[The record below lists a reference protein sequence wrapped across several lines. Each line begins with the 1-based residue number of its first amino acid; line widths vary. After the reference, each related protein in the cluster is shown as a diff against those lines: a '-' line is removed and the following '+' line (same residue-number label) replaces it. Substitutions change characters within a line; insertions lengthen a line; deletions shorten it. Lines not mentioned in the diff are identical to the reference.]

1 MSPSTE
7 ALESKLEA
15 LQCHFTWDLE
25 PTKSK
30 LNNLRYALEDIGT
43 DEGNVWLGHIS
54 NLQGFI
60 QYKLGSSE
68 EALSIFRRAN
78 ETFQRLKNS
87 DEGPWLIVN
96 FGNLAW
102 LNHLMGEDKKSQDY
116 LSKVEALIREYPAP
130 PEEELYS
137 EVCAEKA
144 WTISR
149 FDKEKKLQAAEL
161 FQKAVMMHPDNVEW
175 QTSWAI
181 ISADPFLDNM
191 EDMPLD
197 VFEKLRF
204 ATERDPE
211 NLYVAALYLRARAAK
226 GEQIRREARV
236 LAKRILERSPSSYH
250 GINQLRRLY
259 RDFISKDEAIKL
271 ADEYLRRYPDSRY
284 AKKSAAICNKMKVLS
299 PDFTPSRLS
308 GMVTRAISLWE
319 EMIYL
324 YGESNLKDQITL
336 ADLYA
341 KVDTEKADHIYRKLL
356 DIEDLDSAEKQMLY
370 HCYARYSFFNK
381 NNSRRSI
388 EYHMEAAKIPVESSY
403 RQTSINELEKT
414 LKRNNYPSKSW
425 KGTQTDP
432 ELIEKITKLLT
443 SLQNQIERQNQ

>member
-1 MSPSTE
+1 FLISSTE

-60 QYKLGSSE
+60 QYKLGSSDK
-68 EALSIFRRAN
+68 ALSIFRRAN
-78 ETFQRLKNS
+78 ETFQHLKNS
-87 DEGPWLIVN
+87 DKGPWLIVN

-130 PEEELYS
+130 PEEDLHP

-144 WTISR
+144 WTLMK

-161 FQKAVMMHPDNVEW
+161 FQKAVRMHPDNVEW

-181 ISADPFLDNM
+181 LSADPFLDNM
-191 EDMPLD
+191 EDMTLD
-197 VFEKLRF
+197 VFEKLRS
-204 ATERDPE
+204 ATERDPG

-236 LAKRILERSPSSYH
+236 LAERILERSPSSYH

-259 RDFISKDEAIKL
+259 RDYISKDETIKL
-271 ADEYLRRYPDSRY
+271 VDEYLRRYPDCRH
-284 AKKSAAICNKMKVLS
+284 AKNSAAICYKMKILS
-299 PDFTPSRLS
+299 PDFTPSSQS
-308 GMVTRAISLWE
+308 GMVTRAIRLWE
-319 EMIYL
+319 ERMDL

-341 KVDTEKADHIYRKLL
+341 KVDKEKADQIYGEMLKRKN
-356 DIEDLDSAEKQMLY
+356 LDSAEEQMLY
-370 HCYARYSFFNK
+370 TYHAKYLFFNRK
-381 NNSRRSI
+381 DNSRSI
-388 EYHMEAAKIPVESSY
+388 EHHMMAAKIPVESKY
-403 RQTSINELEKT
+403 RQTSINALVKT
-414 LKRNNYPSKSW
+414 LNKTK
-425 KGTQTDP
+425 DP
-432 ELIEKITKLLT
+432 KLCEKIREILTKDRI
-443 SLQNQIERQNQ
+443 NE

>member
-1 MSPSTE
+1 LSMQPTILK

-299 PDFTPSRLS
+299 PDFTPSRL
-308 GMVTRAISLWE
+308 
-319 EMIYL
+319 
-324 YGESNLKDQITL
+324 NQITL
-336 ADLYA
+336 
-341 KVDTEKADHIYRKLL
+341 LL

-443 SLQNQIERQNQ
+443 NLVLEKN